1 MTKTSQAYHLVNI
14 LDHYSWS
21 HLSGQPRTQGLDQ
34 DPGYQV
40 VFPRMFSHMKL
51 FQTRVFPQLIS
62 QLQIF
67 TQYLWSLSRRASE
80 KLASMHG
87 DNKKVVI

>member
-34 DPGYQV
+34 DPGYQGPV
-40 VFPRMFSHMKL
+40 VRSPFSL
-51 FQTRVFPQLIS
+51 N
-62 QLQIF
+62 
-67 TQYLWSLSRRASE
+67 
-80 KLASMHG
+80 G
-87 DNKKVVI
+87 G